1 MLLFLCLFSRYYKN
15 IHNIQNNYII
25 APHPNFLPHH
35 MKSFGSVPI
44 WKYKSDKLA
53 YKTIISIKYILKSKS
68 N

>member
-1 MLLFLCLFSRYYKN
+1 MLLFLFFVLRFYKN
-15 IHNIQNNYII
+15 IHNIQNNYTN
-25 APHPNFLPHH
+25 APHPNILPHH

-53 YKTIISIKYILKSKS
+53 YKTIISIKYILTSKS